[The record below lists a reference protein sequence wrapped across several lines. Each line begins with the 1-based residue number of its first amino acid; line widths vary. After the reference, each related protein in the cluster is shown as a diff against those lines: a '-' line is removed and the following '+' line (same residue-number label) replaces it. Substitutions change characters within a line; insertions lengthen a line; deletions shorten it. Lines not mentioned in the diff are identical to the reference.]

1 MFAGRLTEIGLIF
14 SSLGFPPSFLAAS
27 PLVPHSCSR
36 PAMTQKK
43 NKILLAVY
51 SLTLVIRYHFI
62 RHILIPNDYYLRSA
76 LVLSL

>member
-1 MFAGRLTEIGLIF
+1 MIE
-14 SSLGFPPSFLAAS
+14 
-27 PLVPHSCSR
+27 
-36 PAMTQKK
+36 KK

-76 LVLSL
+76 LVLSLKLVDLEKHLSFQQFHQYIFL